1 MKKRWKLVNLSFAWL
16 ANIDTFG
23 AVKRMNS
30 DKRHWVCYSEI
41 SGGIIFSTASSLS
54 NCIDVFFFSFLTK
67 KEKCKKNARVK
78 YVI

>member
-1 MKKRWKLVNLSFAWL
+1 MNLSFAWL

-30 DKRHWVCYSEI
+30 DKRHRVCYSEI

-54 NCIDVFFFSFLTK
+54 NCIDIFFQFFFNK
-67 KEKCKKNARVK
+67 KGKCKKNARVK

>member
-1 MKKRWKLVNLSFAWL
+1 MNLSFAWL

-54 NCIDVFFFSFLTK
+54 NCIDVFFQFFQQK
-67 KEKCKKNARVK
+67 RKM
-78 YVI
+78 

>member
-1 MKKRWKLVNLSFAWL
+1 VNLSFAWL

-30 DKRHWVCYSEI
+30 GKRHWVCYSEI

-54 NCIDVFFFSFLTK
+54 NCIDVFFQFFLTK
-67 KEKCKKNARVK
+67 KEKCKKKMRVSST
-78 YVI
+78 